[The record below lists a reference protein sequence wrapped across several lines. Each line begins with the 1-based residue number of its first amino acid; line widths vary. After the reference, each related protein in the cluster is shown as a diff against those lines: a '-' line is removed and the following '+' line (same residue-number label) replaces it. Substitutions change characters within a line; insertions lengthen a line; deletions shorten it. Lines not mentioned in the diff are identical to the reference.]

1 MGRTEKPIVVG
12 VDGSPSSLDA
22 AAWAGAEAALRGA
35 PVHIVHAAL
44 EWTYYVPL
52 TPQPEPWGPAQ
63 AEAAEEMLRRAADR
77 ARTGQPDV
85 HVTTEI
91 VNSGPRDAL
100 IAASQNAQLIVVG
113 SRGLGGFTGLLLGS
127 VSRHVITQAAC
138 PAVIVR
144 EPRAHPRGEIVVGV
158 TGRPEQAPVLDFA
171 FREAELRDASLRLL
185 HAWIPPVVP
194 TLGGAPPVAYDLDA
208 VGRAEEMLLAE
219 AVSGWQDKFP
229 GLRVIHEVVC
239 EHPAAALVDA
249 SAEHDL
255 TVVGAH
261 GGGLRAALG
270 MGSIAHAL
278 VHHARGPVAV
288 VRH

>member
-1 MGRTEKPIVVG
+1 MGQPEKPIVVG

-22 AAWAGAEAALRGA
+22 AAWSGGEAALRDA
-35 PVHIVHAAL
+35 PVHIIHAAL

-63 AEAAEEMLRRAADR
+63 AESVAEMLRNAAGR
-77 ARTGQPDV
+77 ARADHPDLR
-85 HVTTEI
+85 VTTEV
-91 VNSGPRDAL
+91 VNSGPWDAL
-100 IAASQNAQLIVVG
+100 VTASQNAQLIVVG

-127 VSRHVITQAAC
+127 VSRHVVTRAAC
-138 PAVIVR
+138 PAVVVR
-144 EPRAHPRGEIVVGV
+144 EPRARPKGEIVVGV
-158 TGRPEQAPVLDFA
+158 TGRPDQAPVLDFA
-171 FREAELRDASLRLL
+171 FREAELRGASLHLL
-185 HAWIPPVVP
+185 HAWTPPVVP
-194 TLGGAPPVAYDLDA
+194 TLGGAPPVACDLDTI
-208 VGRAEEMLLAE
+208 GRAEEMLLAE

-229 GLRVIHEVVC
+229 DVPVIHDVVC
-239 EHPAAALVDA
+239 EHPARALIAA

-255 TVVGAH
+255 IIVGAH